1 MYQHQHAPLPLERL
15 KDFPQPVIVLLE
27 KLLEKDPGQRFRTP
41 NELLK
46 AIPTI
51 TGAIE
56 ARRRITRQSLQ
67 KTPASRVGT
76 RKPPGKLGPKK
87 ISVARL
93 PVTGSDVFGREED
106 VAFLDDAW
114 ANQHSNVVTIVA
126 WAGVGKS
133 TLVNHWLRGMAA
145 EKYRFSRAG
154 FWLVLLQ
161 TGY

>member
-1 MYQHQHAPLPLERL
+1 M
-15 KDFPQPVIVLLE
+15 K
-27 KLLEKDPGQRFRTP
+27 
-41 NELLK
+41 
-46 AIPTI
+46 
-51 TGAIE
+51 GAVD
-56 ARRRITRQSLQ
+56 ARRRITRQSLE
-67 KTPASRVGT
+67 KTPSTTSRVGT
-76 RKPPGKLGPKK
+76 RRPPARPGSKK

-93 PVTGSDVFGREED
+93 PVTGSDLFGREED
-106 VAFLDDAW
+106 IALLDRAC
-114 ANQHSNVVTIVA
+114 ANKDVNLVTIVA